1 MAPPMDPL
9 LRRGFRNRSIISIL
23 ENALRKRSS
32 PPMNLT
38 EGLCPRDLPEV
49 LSAHEPV
56 GGPLRS
62 EDLLE
67 EFFRERENPGKLS
80 DPRTESAVQGAGQCE
95 QILSLQQFRTSGAE
109 FRSA

>member
-1 MAPPMDPL
+1 MAPPMAPL
-9 LRRGFRNRSIISIL
+9 LRRGFRNKLIISIL
-23 ENALRKRSS
+23 ENSLRKRSCS
-32 PPMNLT
+32 EHLT

-56 GGPLRS
+56 GSPLRS

-67 EFFRERENPGKLS
+67 EFFRERENPGQLS

>member
-32 PPMNLT
+32 SFRKPDRGP
-38 EGLCPRDLPEV
+38 LPEG
-49 LSAHEPV
+49 PV
-56 GGPLRS
+56 RGPLRS

-67 EFFRERENPGKLS
+67 KLFRERENPGKLS

>member
-1 MAPPMDPL
+1 MAPPKAPL
-9 LRRGFRNRSIISIL
+9 LRRGFRNKLIISIL
-23 ENALRKRSS
+23 ENSLRKRGVLLVQETCPRSS

-38 EGLCPRDLPEV
+38 EA
-49 LSAHEPV
+49 LS
-56 GGPLRS
+56 S

-67 EFFRERENPGKLS
+67 EFFREREDPGQLS
-80 DPRTESAVQGAGQCE
+80 GPRTESAVQGAGQGE